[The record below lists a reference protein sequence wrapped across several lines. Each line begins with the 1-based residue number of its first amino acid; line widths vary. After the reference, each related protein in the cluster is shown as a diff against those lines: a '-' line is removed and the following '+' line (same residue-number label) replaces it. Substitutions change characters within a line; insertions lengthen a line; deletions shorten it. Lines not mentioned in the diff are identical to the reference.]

1 MRMRAFLRRAI
12 AILGWAPVLF
22 AAPPPADWVPV
33 RWPWTDI
40 QSLELL
46 TGTPMNCLLLKS
58 YPEAFVAA
66 AADRGVVTLAVLTS
80 GGDTVAAARGALRAK
95 VNGIVLEGEFP
106 EGAAAGVREAAGG
119 APVIELRARN
129 RMALGSGAPVVGTY
143 QGVWPGIS
151 IDENGAKKAGP
162 TASVWIDT
170 NTGFL
175 RAVRAWG
182 DP

>member
-1 MRMRAFLRRAI
+1 RAI
-12 AILGWAPVLF
+12 AILGWAPVLCA

-66 AADRGVVTLAVLTS
+66 AADRGAVTLAVLTP

-106 EGAAAGVREAAGG
+106 EG
-119 APVIELRARN
+119 
-129 RMALGSGAPVVGTY
+129 
-143 QGVWPGIS
+143 
-151 IDENGAKKAGP
+151 
-162 TASVWIDT
+162 
-170 NTGFL
+170 
-175 RAVRAWG
+175 
-182 DP
+182 